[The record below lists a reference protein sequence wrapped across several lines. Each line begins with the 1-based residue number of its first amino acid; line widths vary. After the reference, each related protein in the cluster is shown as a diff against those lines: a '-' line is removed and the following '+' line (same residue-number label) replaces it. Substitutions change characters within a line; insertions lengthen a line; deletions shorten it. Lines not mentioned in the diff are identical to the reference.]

1 MLFNL
6 GYCCILLMIS
16 FRTTSSNSPRHPNVS
31 GRRRQIHHVIPTFPA
46 YFVDFTTSS
55 QRLRATSSNSPR
67 HPNVSGR
74 RRRIHHINPTSP
86 DDVVKFTTSSQCFR
100 TTSSN
105 SPRHPSASGRRRR
118 IHHIIPARSRPAL
131 LVKSAF
137 LSIYSCRIQKT
148 PLKLN
153 AKNKFKGEVC
163 INFKNALF

>member
-1 MLFNL
+1 MKCSLLLKAWVLLFIGTMLFNL

-16 FRTTSSNSPRHPNVS
+16 FRTTSSNSPRHPSAS
-31 GRRRQIHHVIPTFPA
+31 GRRRQIHHVIPTSPDD
-46 YFVDFTTSS
+46 VVEFTTSS
-55 QRLRATSSNSPR
+55 QRL
-67 HPNVSGR
+67 
-74 RRRIHHINPTSP
+74 
-86 DDVVKFTTSSQCFR
+86 R

>member
-1 MLFNL
+1 MKCSLLLKAWVLLFIGTMLFNL

-31 GRRRQIHHVIPTFPA
+31 GRRRQIHHVIPT
-46 YFVDFTTSS
+46 
-55 QRLRATSSNSPR
+55 
-67 HPNVSGR
+67 
-74 RRRIHHINPTSP
+74 SP

-105 SPRHPSASGRRRR
+105 SPRHPNVSGRRRR

>member
-1 MLFNL
+1 DDVKFTP
-6 GYCCILLMIS
+6 S
-16 FRTTSSNSPRHPNVS
+16 SQRVRTTSSNSPRHPSAS
-31 GRRRQIHHVIPTFPA
+31 GRRRHFHHVIPVLP
-46 YFVDFTTSS
+46 
-55 QRLRATSSNSPR
+55 
-67 HPNVSGR
+67 G
-74 RRRIHHINPTSP
+74 
-86 DDVVKFTTSSQCFR
+86 DVVKFTTSSQCFR

-105 SPRHPSASGRRRR
+105 SPHHPNVSGRRRQFHHFIPALPDDVVKFTTSSQCFRATSSISPRHPSSSGRRHR